1 MRFTLTPLAI
11 LSIAVQPFPLL
22 AQPIIN
28 SGVYGV
34 GSRYILVANIGNRV
48 CYQGVLGIPGRY
60 AIAVGETTGSL
71 SYQNR
76 KFIIDGWKN
85 QYGKTIRISQS
96 PKGLVVTFED
106 GEKAGYSAEYEYY
119 EPFRNNRFSPVYT
132 KLMNDCLNSS
142 GEYFQTNPGYTI
154 NAPMISSNTSNRNS
168 LSRQSGSNGEFFI
181 RSPKPTNNNLQ
192 VNTPNPNT
200 CQDAINRSR
209 SKLEMVNSRVGSSNI
224 RNHSYTSYPEGRSLE
239 YVIGIRG
246 SGSADVLNSPVFL
259 RSIAD
264 DIISQCKDIGLFSV
278 GLDRSSIGRSYGI
291 MYDGSVKQFRCV
303 GDVYPGRSS
312 RILKLDWGDTVC

>member
-1 MRFTLTPLAI
+1 MRLYSTFLVMLSLAIQPLA
-11 LSIAVQPFPLL
+11 LL
-22 AQPIIN
+22 AQPVIN

-48 CYQGVLGIPGRY
+48 CYQGVSGIAGRY

-85 QYGKTIRISQS
+85 QYGKTISISQS
-96 PKGLVVTFED
+96 PKGIVVTFQD
-106 GEKAGYSAEYEYY
+106 GENAGYSAEYEYY
-119 EPFRNNRFSPVYT
+119 EPFSNNRFTSVYT

-154 NAPMISSNTSNRNS
+154 KSPKISSSNSNGS
-168 LSRQSGSNGEFFI
+168 TPNRQSGSDGGFFI
-181 RSPKPTNNNLQ
+181 RRPTTNSLK
-192 VNTPNPNT
+192 VSTPNQST

-209 SKLEMVNSRVGSSNI
+209 SKLQMANSRIGSSNI
-224 RNHSYTSYPEGRSLE
+224 RNHSYASYPEGKRLE
-239 YVIGIRG
+239 YVIGITG
-246 SGSADVLNSPVFL
+246 SGSTDVLRSPVFL

-278 GLDRSSIGRSYGI
+278 GLDRSEIGISYGI
-291 MYDGSVKQFRCV
+291 MYDGSIKEFRCI
-303 GDVYPGRSS
+303 GDAFDRRTYTQP
-312 RILKLDWGDTVC
+312 LNWGDRLC

>member
-1 MRFTLTPLAI
+1 MRLYSTFLVMLSLAIQPLA
-11 LSIAVQPFPLL
+11 LL

-48 CYQGVLGIPGRY
+48 CYQGVSGIAGRY
-60 AIAVGETTGSL
+60 AIAVGETTGSV

-85 QYGKTIRISQS
+85 QYGKTISISQS
-96 PKGLVVTFED
+96 PKGIVVTFQD
-106 GEKAGYSAEYEYY
+106 GENAGYSAEYEYY
-119 EPFRNNRFSPVYT
+119 EPFSNNRFTPVYT

-154 NAPMISSNTSNRNS
+154 KSPKVSSSTTNRSNP
-168 LSRQSGSNGEFFI
+168 SRQSGSNGEFFI
-181 RSPKPTNNNLQ
+181 STPKTTTNNQQ
-192 VNTPNPNT
+192 VSKPNQNT

-209 SKLEMVNSRVGSSNI
+209 SKLEMANSRVGSSKI
-224 RNHSYTSYPEGRSLE
+224 QNHSYKSYPEGKHLE

-246 SGSADVLNSPVFL
+246 SGSSDVLNSPLFL
-259 RSIAD
+259 RDIAD

-278 GLDRSSIGRSYGI
+278 GFDRSSIGRSYGI
-291 MYDGSVKQFRCV
+291 MYDGSVKQFRCI
-303 GDVYPGRSS
+303 GDVYQKRS
-312 RILKLDWGDTVC
+312 RPLDWGETVC